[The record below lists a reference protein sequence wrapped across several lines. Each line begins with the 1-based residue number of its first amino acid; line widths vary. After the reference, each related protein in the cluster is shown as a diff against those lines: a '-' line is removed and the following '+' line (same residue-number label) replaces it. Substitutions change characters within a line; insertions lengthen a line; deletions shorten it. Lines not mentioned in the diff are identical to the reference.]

1 VRDESLIAKAY
12 QEGDYP
18 GVVEEYEK
26 ILSRYP
32 AHVKGADDL
41 YYLGMSYYYLEKNAL
56 ALKSLLE
63 FQYRFHGDP
72 RAPAVHLM
80 SARVFRRLGKPDRAL
95 DALRQALYL
104 APDDA
109 FRLDVWEEKADIF
122 AGQGRYL
129 DSLSVLDEAYRQSGP
144 PERDQALARIGD
156 LLRVMPVE
164 TIVRSVLPGS
174 YSFPVEEG
182 ERVVEERTQ
191 RRWARDEG
199 PLPPRDRELEGEAL
213 PLVKI
218 GLLAPSTGRLESYGR
233 EVIRGTELLLENAS
247 GEDFPFQVEAVHIDE
262 GAESDEELLLEEAI
276 RSEDIL
282 VLIGP
287 LLSSTVE
294 RVLPVAE
301 RHSLGVISPT
311 ASSPR
316 LNGVSPNFFRN
327 CLTLEKSGK
336 ALADL
341 AVGVL
346 GLKSFVIF
354 TPDDTYGFH
363 YADLFQREVT
373 LRGGEV
379 LALQA
384 YDVELTDFAR
394 PIKVLKK
401 KAGVPDLPAEGN
413 VRKGEAGVGGE
424 EYELP
429 FDAVFLPGSAEEAGL
444 ILPQFSFHDMDV
456 RRLAVFGGSGLNT
469 PRFPEVG
476 EEFAEGVIFTDGFFA
491 GSPRPEIQLFVQRYR
506 RKYGEDPGTFAA
518 QAYDAAAIV
527 LEALRSGADTREKML
542 SALGAVTEFP
552 GVTGKTTLIPG
563 GLLERDPFFG
573 TVARGHLVS
582 LELLPG
588 EALSMPEPSPVE
600 FPP

>member
-1 VRDESLIAKAY
+1 VRDESLIARAY
-12 QEGDYP
+12 GEGDYP
-18 GVVEEYEK
+18 GVVEEFEK

-56 ALKSLLE
+56 ALKALLE

-72 RAPAVHLM
+72 RAPAVHLTT
-80 SARVFRRLGKPDRAL
+80 ARVFRRLGKPDRAL
-95 DALRQALYL
+95 DSLRQALYL

-109 FRLDVWEEKADIF
+109 LRLDAWVEKADIL
-122 AGQGRYL
+122 AAQRLYL

-144 PERDQALARIGD
+144 PERDQALARIKD
-156 LLRVMPVE
+156 LLRVMPLE
-164 TIVRSVLPGS
+164 TIVRSVLPGH
-174 YSFPVEEG
+174 YSFPAEEG
-182 ERVVEERTQ
+182 ERILEERT
-191 RRWARDEG
+191 RRRRARQEE
-199 PLPPRDRELEGEAL
+199 PPPPGDRKPEGEL
-213 PLVKI
+213 RPLVKI
-218 GLLAPSTGRLESYGR
+218 GLMAPSTGRLESYGR
-233 EVIRGTELLLENAS
+233 EVIRGVELLLEQAS
-247 GEDFPFQVEAVHIDE
+247 GKDFPFRVEAVHIDE
-262 GAESDEELLLEEAI
+262 GAESDEELLLKEAI
-276 RSEDIL
+276 RAEDIL

-287 LLSSTVE
+287 LLSGTVE

-301 RHSLGVISPT
+301 RYSLGVFSPT

-327 CLTLEKSGK
+327 CLTLEKSGD

-346 GLKSFVIF
+346 GLKIFVIF

-373 LRGGEV
+373 RRGGEV

-384 YDVELTDFAR
+384 YDVELTDFAG
-394 PIKVLKK
+394 PIKALKK
-401 KAGVPDLPAEGN
+401 KAGVPDLPAERSE
-413 VRKGEAGVGGE
+413 RKD

-429 FDAVFLPGSAEEAGL
+429 FDAVFLPGSAVEAGL

-456 RRLAVFGGSGLNT
+456 RQLAVFGGSGLNT

-476 EEFAEGVIFTDGFFA
+476 EEFAEGVMFTDGFFA

-527 LEALRSGADTREKML
+527 LEALRSGAGTREKML
-542 SALGAVTEFP
+542 SALGAVKDFP

-573 TVARGHLVS
+573 TVSRGHLVS
-582 LELLPG
+582 LDLLPG
-588 EALSMPEPSPVE
+588 EVLSLPEPSPVE
-600 FPP
+600 FLP

>member
-1 VRDESLIAKAY
+1 VRDKGLIARAY
-12 QEGDYP
+12 REGDYP
-18 GVVEEYEK
+18 GVVREFEK

-32 AHVKGADDL
+32 SHVKGADDL
-41 YYLGMSYYYLEKNAL
+41 YYLGMSYYFLEKNAL
-56 ALKSLLE
+56 ALKALLE
-63 FQYRFHGDP
+63 FQYRFQGDP
-72 RAPAVHLM
+72 RAAAVHLAT
-80 SARVFRRLGKPDRAL
+80 ARVFRRLGKPDRAL
-95 DALRQALYL
+95 DSLRQALYL

-109 FRLDVWEEKADIF
+109 FRLSVWEDKADIL
-122 AGQGRYL
+122 AAQGRYL
-129 DSLSVLDEAYRQSGP
+129 DSLSILDEAYRRSGP
-144 PERDQALARIGD
+144 PEREQALVRIRE
-156 LLRVMPVE
+156 LLRIMPLE
-164 TIVRSVLPGS
+164 TIVRSVQPGA
-174 YSFPVEEG
+174 YSFPAEEG
-182 ERVVEERTQ
+182 ERIVEERTQ
-191 RRWARDEG
+191 GRW
-199 PLPPRDRELEGEAL
+199 DREERLLPLRDHEPDGEPR

-233 EVIRGTELLLENAS
+233 EVIRGAELLLENES
-247 GEDFPFQVEAVHIDE
+247 GEGLPFRVEAVRIEE
-262 GAESDEELLLEEAI
+262 GAGSDEELLLEEAI
-276 RSEDIL
+276 RTEEIL

-301 RHSLGVISPT
+301 RYSLGVISPT

-327 CLTLEKSGK
+327 CLTLEELGR

-373 LRGGEV
+373 RRGGEV

-384 YDVELTDFAR
+384 YDVELTDFAK
-394 PIKVLKK
+394 PIKALKK
-401 KAGVPDLPAEGN
+401 KAGVPDLPEEKN
-413 VRKGEAGVGGE
+413 VRKGAAGVGE

-429 FDAVFLPGSAEEAGL
+429 FEAVFLPGSAEEAGL

-476 EEFAEGVIFTDGFFA
+476 EEFAEGAIFTDGFFA

-527 LEALRSGADTREKML
+527 LEALRAGADTRENML
-542 SALGAVTEFP
+542 SALADLKEFP
-552 GVTGKTTLIPG
+552 GVAGKTTLIPG

-588 EALSMPEPSPVE
+588 EVLSVPEPSPVE
-600 FPP
+600 FSP

>member
-1 VRDESLIAKAY
+1 V
-12 QEGDYP
+12 QP
-18 GVVEEYEK
+18 G
-26 ILSRYP
+26 
-32 AHVKGADDL
+32 A
-41 YYLGMSYYYLEKNAL
+41 
-56 ALKSLLE
+56 
-63 FQYRFHGDP
+63 
-72 RAPAVHLM
+72 
-80 SARVFRRLGKPDRAL
+80 
-95 DALRQALYL
+95 
-104 APDDA
+104 
-109 FRLDVWEEKADIF
+109 
-122 AGQGRYL
+122 
-129 DSLSVLDEAYRQSGP
+129 
-144 PERDQALARIGD
+144 
-156 LLRVMPVE
+156 
-164 TIVRSVLPGS
+164 
-174 YSFPVEEG
+174 YSFPAEEG
-182 ERVVEERTQ
+182 ERIVEERTQ
-191 RRWARDEG
+191 GRW
-199 PLPPRDRELEGEAL
+199 DREERLLPLRDHEPDGEPR

-233 EVIRGTELLLENAS
+233 EVIRGAELLLENES
-247 GEDFPFQVEAVHIDE
+247 GEGLPFRVEAVRIEE
-262 GAESDEELLLEEAI
+262 GAGSDEELLLEEAI
-276 RSEDIL
+276 RTEEIL

-301 RHSLGVISPT
+301 RYSLGVISPT

-327 CLTLEKSGK
+327 CLTLEELGR

-373 LRGGEV
+373 RRGGEV

-384 YDVELTDFAR
+384 YDVELTDFAK
-394 PIKVLKK
+394 PIKALKK
-401 KAGVPDLPAEGN
+401 KAGVPDLPEEKN
-413 VRKGEAGVGGE
+413 VRKGAAGVGE

-429 FDAVFLPGSAEEAGL
+429 FEAVFLPGSAEEAGL

-476 EEFAEGVIFTDGFFA
+476 EEFAEGAIFTDGFFA

-527 LEALRSGADTREKML
+527 LEALRAGADTRENML
-542 SALGAVTEFP
+542 SALADLKEFP
-552 GVTGKTTLIPG
+552 GVAGKTTLIPG

-588 EALSMPEPSPVE
+588 EVLSVPEPSPVE
-600 FPP
+600 FSP